1 MFDRFGHDNLAR
13 DFFVAKADRAIE
25 TEAEKPLLI
34 CGLDLAQTSD
44 YSALAII
51 ERSLVWADQATD
63 RKVRTYLVRY
73 LRRWRGQSYESV
85 VADIVGIMGKLDPAP
100 PLIVDGSGVGR
111 PVVEMLRR
119 ARPHCRILPVSIVA
133 GQTESENDAMGYR
146 HVPKL
151 FLVTTL
157 EALIGATD
165 PRRFF
170 IAPSLELAP
179 QLARELVN
187 FTKKLT
193 AAGNETYEAAK
204 ESIHDDLCIAVALAC
219 QWGERWGTHRGGLA
233 ISFGG

>member
-1 MFDRFGHDNLAR
+1 MFDRFHDALAN
-13 DFFVAKADRAIE
+13 DFFRAQADHAIE
-25 TEAEKPLLI
+25 SEAEKPYLI
-34 CGLDLAQTSD
+34 GGLDLAQTSD

-51 ERSLVWADQATD
+51 ERNIVWADQAAG
-63 RKVRTYLVRY
+63 RKVRTYLTRY
-73 LRRWRGQSYESV
+73 LRRWRGVSYESLV
-85 VADIVGIMGKLDPAP
+85 QDIVTIMGKLDQAP

-119 ARPHCRILPVSIVA
+119 ARPNARILPVTIVA
-133 GQTESENDAMGYR
+133 GATETENDAMGYR

-179 QLARELVN
+179 QLARELAN

-204 ESIHDDLCIAVALAC
+204 SSDHDDLPIAVALAC
-219 QWGERWGTHRGGLA
+219 QWGERWGIKRNLA
-233 ISFGG
+233 ISC